1 MNADPEKR
9 EAQNEE
15 AQAQAQRWA
24 EAAKRAA
31 ALRGKRTAGNG
42 QPVRSI
48 NEDDD
53 GYDPYSDFHDR
64 RTEEP
69 FFQKDPWM

>member
-1 MNADPEKR
+1 MNTREDGGAPAADTGR
-9 EAQNEE
+9 EE
-15 AQAQAQRWA
+15 RWA
-24 EAAKRAA
+24 QAAKRAA
-31 ALRGKRTAGNG
+31 ALRAKRAAGKG

-53 GYDPYSDFHDR
+53 GYDPYSDFHDKR
-64 RTEEP
+64 VEEP

>member
-1 MNADPEKR
+1 MYARKEGDAPGSDAGQDE
-9 EAQNEE
+9 
-15 AQAQAQRWA
+15 RWA
-24 EAAKRAA
+24 QAAKRAA
-31 ALRGKRTAGNG
+31 ALRAKHAAGKA

-53 GYDPYSDFHDR
+53 GYDPYSDFHDKR
-64 RTEEP
+64 VEEP

>member
-1 MNADPEKR
+1 MGAWEEGGTPGGDAER
-9 EAQNEE
+9 EERW
-15 AQAQAQRWA
+15 AQAAQ
-24 EAAKRAA
+24 RAA
-31 ALRGKRTAGNG
+31 ALRGKRTKGKM

-53 GYDPYSDFHDR
+53 GYDPYSDFHDKR
-64 RTEEP
+64 VEEP

>member
-1 MNADPEKR
+1 MIMDAEESNRAPETDVKGKK
-9 EAQNEE
+9 
-15 AQAQAQRWA
+15 RWA

-31 ALRGKRTAGNG
+31 ALRGKHAANNR

-53 GYDPYSDFHDR
+53 GYDPYSDFHDKR
-64 RTEEP
+64 VEEP
-69 FFQKDPWM
+69 FFQKDPWV

>member
-1 MNADPEKR
+1 MDPEKR
-9 EAQNEE
+9 ENPAETDEE
-15 AQAQAQRWA
+15 RRQRWA

-31 ALRGKRTAGNG
+31 ALRGKRATGAGG
-42 QPVRSI
+42 RQPVRSI

-53 GYDPYSDFHDR
+53 GYDPYSDFHDKR
-64 RTEEP
+64 VEEP